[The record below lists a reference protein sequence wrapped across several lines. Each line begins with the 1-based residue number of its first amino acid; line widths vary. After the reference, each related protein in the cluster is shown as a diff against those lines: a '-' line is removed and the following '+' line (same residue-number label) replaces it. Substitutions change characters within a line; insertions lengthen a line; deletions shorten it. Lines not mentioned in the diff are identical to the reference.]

1 MCLGGGGGG
10 SSQPKTPEVKP
21 IPAPPPVT
29 PAPPPREPAAPRKP
43 IEEPTNVP
51 DVQLG
56 AQKKT
61 QYRSSLKPQSNAGS
75 VSPNTGTTPGALN
88 I

>member
-1 MCLGGGGGG
+1 MCLGGGA
-10 SSQPKTPEVKP
+10 PKAPTVKP
-21 IPAPPPVT
+21 VPAPPP
-29 PAPPPREPAAPRKP
+29 PAPVEPPRQAAAPRKP
-43 IEEPTNVP
+43 IEDPGITP

-56 AQKKT
+56 GANKKSNN
-61 QYRSSLKPQSNAGS
+61 RSSLKPQSNAGS